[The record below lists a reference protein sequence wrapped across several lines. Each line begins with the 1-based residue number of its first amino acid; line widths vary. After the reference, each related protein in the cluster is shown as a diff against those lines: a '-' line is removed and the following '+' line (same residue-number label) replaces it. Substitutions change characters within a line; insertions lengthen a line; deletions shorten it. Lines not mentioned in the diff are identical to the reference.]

1 MPSRRAAHPNV
12 AGPDLRLLQ
21 SADDPSLQ
29 MLHGNLIL
37 RLRRE
42 QIAVGFEGDRI
53 DGCSIWRLRNST
65 SIQNSLLFDTE
76 HNSADMP
83 AHCEAFRD
91 FAIVPGPPIST
102 MHSTPPHSVRSRAFS

>member
-1 MPSRRAAHPNV
+1 
-12 AGPDLRLLQ
+12 
-21 SADDPSLQ
+21 
-29 MLHGNLIL
+29 MLHGSLIL

-53 DGCSIWRLRNST
+53 DGCPIWRLRNST
-65 SIQNSLLFDTE
+65 SIQNSLFFDTE

-83 AHCEAFRD
+83 AHCEASRD

-102 MHSTPPHSVRSRAFS
+102 TQSTPRPSVSPRAFSSQSGVSA